1 MKSVDGWVWPDRE
14 KHLIAWMAHPKNRMM
29 LNGRA
34 AYQGKKQLAALA
46 AVARYKGPMLRT
58 AIDVGGHVG
67 LWSYNL
73 APAFQH
79 VHAFEPV
86 DYLRECF
93 ERNMDEQTV
102 NVTLH
107 PVALGAVEG
116 SVSMHTTVD
125 STGDSWVKG
134 AGEIPMHTLDRFDLG
149 PVDFIKIDVEGY
161 EENVLRGAECTIV
174 RDRPVI
180 CVEQKRD
187 MASRFGLQP
196 LGAVKFL
203 QSLGYRVEQE
213 IGGDFLMVAA

>member
-1 MKSVDGWVWPDRE
+1 MKHVDGWYWPDAE
-14 KHLIAWMAHPKNRMM
+14 KHLIEWMANPRHRMQI
-29 LNGRA
+29 NGRS

-46 AVARYKGPMLRT
+46 AVASRKDQLRT

-73 APAFQH
+73 APAFQN

-93 ERNMDEQTV
+93 KRNVEAP
-102 NVTLH
+102 NVMLH
-107 PVALGAVEG
+107 PMALGADAG
-116 SVSMHTTVD
+116 SVSMHTTAD

-134 AGEIPMHTLDRFDLG
+134 EGDILMLTLDGLGMFD
-149 PVDFIKIDVEGY
+149 VDLIKIDCEGY
-161 EENVLRGAECTIV
+161 EENVLRGAEQTIR
-174 RDRPVI
+174 RDMPVI
-180 CVEQKRD
+180 IVEQKRD

-203 QSLGYRVEQE
+203 QSLGYRVEQDL
-213 IGGDFLMVAA
+213 GGDFLMVPA

>member
-1 MKSVDGWVWPDRE
+1 MKHVDGWHWPDAE
-14 KHLIAWMAHPKNRMM
+14 KHLIEWMANPRHRMQI
-29 LNGRA
+29 NGRS

-46 AVARYKGPMLRT
+46 AVASRNDRLRT

-86 DYLRECF
+86 ASLRECF
-93 ERNMDEQTV
+93 DRNVEAQ

-107 PVALGAVEG
+107 PVALGAAEG
-116 SVSMHTTVD
+116 SVSMHTTID

-134 AGEIPMHTLDRFDLG
+134 GGEIRMCTLDSFFLED
-149 PVDFIKIDVEGY
+149 VDFIKVDCEGY
-161 EENVLRGAECTIV
+161 EENVLRGAMYTIKHC
-174 RDRPVI
+174 RPVI
-180 CVEQKRD
+180 IVEQKRD

-203 QSLGYRVEQE
+203 QSLGYRVEQDL
-213 IGGDFLMVAA
+213 GGDFLMVPA

>member
-1 MKSVDGWVWPDRE
+1 MKSVDGWFWPDHE
-14 KHLIAWMAHPKNRMM
+14 KHLIAWMANPKNRMM
-29 LNGRA
+29 INGRA

-46 AVARYKGPMLRT
+46 LVAAKKDRLRT

-86 DYLRECF
+86 AYLRECF

-116 SVSMHTTVD
+116 SVSMHTTID
-125 STGDSWVKG
+125 STGDSWIKG
-134 AGEIPMHTLDRFDLG
+134 EGDIRMCTLDSFFLEDADL
-149 PVDFIKIDVEGY
+149 IKIDTEGF
-161 EENVLRGAECTIV
+161 EENVLRGAKHTIQHC
-174 RDRPVI
+174 RPVI
-180 CVEQKRD
+180 IVEQKRQ
-187 MASRFGLQP
+187 MAARFGLEP

-213 IGGDFLMVAA
+213 IGGDFLCVAN